1 MTSAE
6 DAVDSPSLLNDI
18 ILHENDLTEQAK
30 RQFGYHT
37 DIFRAFELYRRS
49 ILENNRLTCVG
60 RHLAFSTLEELHT
73 TYKQVLNYVATNNV
87 SQNLPD
93 IGPLVICGLPRT
105 GTTLLYNLLACDP
118 NCRAPL
124 YTEINV
130 QSVPPISRSNLIEH
144 ERRAKKGELSEQAR
158 QQLAGRSSALSAS
171 HPSFVIEEDS
181 LILVQAGMIDYFS
194 IISSEDQFEP
204 DAWFYDDTNKDFAYD
219 YHKMFLCML
228 NSIDG
233 PRSHWLL
240 KSPEHALFL
249 DVFFRHYP
257 NAAMIMVHRRLDDVL
272 PSYCSLA
279 WAFNGIYFDENDST
293 ARATLTTRALQR
305 INKLIERIVEF
316 RTRCHPSYDPSRKNI
331 FDVNYD
337 DLIEQPIV
345 TVRHIYD
352 HFNLNWSL
360 EFEEA
365 MNTWLLDN
373 PQGKQG
379 RHSYSLTEYGLNHED
394 IEARYADYIN
404 LFLRSPPSNIV
415 NTKEVSSS

>member
-1 MTSAE
+1 MTSSE
-6 DAVDSPSLLNDI
+6 DAVDSPSLMNDI

-30 RQFGYHT
+30 RQFDYHN
-37 DIFRAFELYRRS
+37 DILRAFDLNRRS
-49 ILENNRLTCVG
+49 ILENNQLTCVG
-60 RHLAFSTLEELHT
+60 RHLAFSTLEELHRNC
-73 TYKQVLNYVATNNV
+73 KQVLNYVAANNV

-124 YTEINV
+124 HTEINV

-144 ERRAKKGELSEQAR
+144 ERRAKKEELNEQAR
-158 QQLAGRSSALSAS
+158 QQLVGRSSIVSAS
-171 HPSFVIEEDS
+171 HPSFATEEDS
-181 LILVQAGMIDYFS
+181 LILCQAGMIHYFAL
-194 IISSEDQFEP
+194 ISSEDQVEL

-228 NSIDG
+228 NSVDG

-240 KSPEHALFL
+240 KSPDHALFL

-257 NAAMIMVHRRLDDVL
+257 NAAMIMTHRRLDDVL
-272 PSYCSLA
+272 PSYCSLV
-279 WAFNGIYFDENDST
+279 WAFDGIHVDENDST
-293 ARATLTTRALQR
+293 ARATLTTRALRR

-316 RTRCHPSYDPSRKNI
+316 RTRCHPSRKNI

-345 TVRHIYD
+345 TVRRIYD
-352 HFNLNWSL
+352 HFNLHWSL

-365 MNTWLLDN
+365 MNTWLRDN

-379 RHSYSLTEYGLNHED
+379 RHSYSLTEYGLNHKD
-394 IEARYADYIN
+394 IEARFADYIN
-404 LFLRSPPSNIV
+404 LFLRPPSS
-415 NTKEVSSS
+415 NT